1 MKHITFTIDEKFVRY
16 CAVTMVSILEHNEPT
31 DVTFHIVTDGIPQDS
46 RDILSQLASR
56 YGTSVEFYTIPPGAM
71 QGYSIRWEGQR
82 LSMVVFYRCILASLL
97 PSSVTKVLYLDCDIL
112 MLDNID
118 ELWNTDLSGKALAA
132 VPDSFVVNEACC
144 KRLQYDTSY
153 NYFNGGVLLLN
164 LDYWRKNDIEAKCR
178 EYYRLYPDRVIC
190 NDQDLL
196 NGLLHEHKVLVD
208 MKWNVQEG
216 AYRMPKDKNADWV
229 PPYAET
235 ILHPSILHYSSRKP
249 WQYHCMHPL
258 RHLFFKYQ
266 DLTPWKGENVLN
278 SRGARFHRF
287 VHFLPY
293 TLKLKRG
300 KYVDLEKI
308 KSKVVGHGN

>member
-1 MKHITFTIDEKFVRY
+1 
-16 CAVTMVSILEHNEPT
+16 
-31 DVTFHIVTDGIPQDS
+31 
-46 RDILSQLASR
+46 
-56 YGTSVEFYTIPPGAM
+56 
-71 QGYSIRWEGQR
+71 
-82 LSMVVFYRCILASLL
+82 
-97 PSSVTKVLYLDCDIL
+97 
-112 MLDNID
+112 
-118 ELWNTDLSGKALAA
+118 
-132 VPDSFVVNEACC
+132 
-144 KRLQYDTSY
+144 
-153 NYFNGGVLLLN
+153 
-164 LDYWRKNDIEAKCR
+164 
-178 EYYRLYPDRVIC
+178 
-190 NDQDLL
+190 
-196 NGLLHEHKVLVD
+196 
-208 MKWNVQEG
+208 
-216 AYRMPKDKNADWV
+216 MPKDKNADWV

-235 ILHPSILHYSSRKP
+235 ILYPSILHYSSRKP